1 MKLFINEKRK
11 KEDKKESKKKK
22 QLFIVVVIFFFGGG
36 LALLDGYSGDRIGSI
51 SKRINLLP
59 KSLKKRKKKT
69 TINKLR
75 LKFNNGNK

>member
-11 KEDKKESKKKK
+11 KEDKKESKKKKK

-59 KSLKKRKKKT
+59 KSLKKRKK
-69 TINKLR
+69 
-75 LKFNNGNK
+75 NNYKQIETQI

>member
-22 QLFIVVVIFFFGGG
+22 TVVYSCCDFFFGGG

-59 KSLKKRKKKT
+59 KSLKKRKK
-69 TINKLR
+69 
-75 LKFNNGNK
+75 NNYKQIETQI

>member
-22 QLFIVVVIFFFGGG
+22 TVVYSCCDFFFGGG

-59 KSLKKRKKKT
+59 KSLKKRKKQ
-69 TINKLR
+69 L
-75 LKFNNGNK
+75 

>member
-1 MKLFINEKRK
+1 MKKERK
-11 KEDKKESKKKK
+11 KIKKKVRKKK

>member
-1 MKLFINEKRK
+1 MKKERK
-11 KEDKKESKKKK
+11 KIKNKVRKKK

-59 KSLKKRKKKT
+59 KSLKKRKK
-69 TINKLR
+69 
-75 LKFNNGNK
+75 NNYKQIETQI

>member
-59 KSLKKRKKKT
+59 KSLKKRKK
-69 TINKLR
+69 
-75 LKFNNGNK
+75 NNYKQIETQI

>member
-11 KEDKKESKKKK
+11 KEDKKESKKKKK

-59 KSLKKRKKKT
+59 KSLKKKKK
-69 TINKLR
+69 KQL
-75 LKFNNGNK
+75 

>member
-22 QLFIVVVIFFFGGG
+22 KQLFIVVVIFFGGG

-59 KSLKKRKKKT
+59 KSLKKRKK
-69 TINKLR
+69 
-75 LKFNNGNK
+75 NNYKQIETQI

>member
-1 MKLFINEKRK
+1 M
-11 KEDKKESKKKK
+11 
-22 QLFIVVVIFFFGGG
+22 IFFFGGG

-59 KSLKKRKKKT
+59 KSLKKKKKT

-75 LKFNNGNK
+75 LKFNNGNKQYSKQLNKRIDNPLSNRISSIEYRLV

>member
-22 QLFIVVVIFFFGGG
+22 TVVYSCCDFFFGGG

-59 KSLKKRKKKT
+59 KSLKKRKKKQ
-69 TINKLR
+69 L
-75 LKFNNGNK
+75 

>member
-1 MKLFINEKRK
+1 MKKERK
-11 KEDKKESKKKK
+11 KIKKKVRKKK

-59 KSLKKRKKKT
+59 KSLKKRKK
-69 TINKLR
+69 
-75 LKFNNGNK
+75 NNYKQIETQI

>member
-1 MKLFINEKRK
+1 MKKERK
-11 KEDKKESKKKK
+11 KIKKKVRKKK

-59 KSLKKRKKKT
+59 KSLKKKKK
-69 TINKLR
+69 
-75 LKFNNGNK
+75 NNYKQIETQI